1 MFSFLNTPSAI
12 QSPIVKS
19 EALKNRCNFRRCL
32 ILHPQFAG
40 GLWVGVELDLPQGKN
55 DGSVKGVRYFSCP
68 NKRGVFVRARS
79 LKQDKRGREVRNR
92 RQNKENDRL
101 ERQPSRSKMRQK

>member
-1 MFSFLNTPSAI
+1 M
-12 QSPIVKS
+12 
-19 EALKNRCNFRRCL
+19 C
-32 ILHPQFAG
+32 PQFAG

-92 RQNKENDRL
+92 RQNKENDKEKNKENDRL